1 MEPIS
6 RPCRCGVGELTPADQ
21 SVGREGSLEIML
33 SCPSCG
39 NVEVVQIGR
48 VEHVIDSLEDI
59 PLVDEEELLWNQ
71 HLADIMGSLW

>member
-1 MEPIS
+1 
-6 RPCRCGVGELTPADQ
+6 VGDLTPADQ
-21 SVGREGSLEIML
+21 SVGREGALEIML

-48 VEHVIDSLEDI
+48 VEHIIESLEDI
-59 PLVDEEELLWNQ
+59 HLVDEEELLWNQ